1 MQKKKNACRRVNA
14 SGRSLPKSPVSV
26 QSRFPAP
33 DLCRSLPN
41 LRSPS
46 NLDSQRPISA
56 RSLILFESF
65 PRHLNLFEMALFAVQ
80 FTYLLEMALFAVQFR
95 LVELQQEQ
103 EREARL
109 AEMAKSRVHE
119 LERARAELQRRC
131 AELSQRQL
139 GPPPSHQCLKISE

>member
-1 MQKKKNACRRVNA
+1 
-14 SGRSLPKSPVSV
+14 
-26 QSRFPAP
+26 
-33 DLCRSLPN
+33 
-41 LRSPS
+41 
-46 NLDSQRPISA
+46 
-56 RSLILFESF
+56 
-65 PRHLNLFEMALFAVQ
+65 MALFAVQ

-109 AEMAKSRVHE
+109 AQMAKSRVHE